1 MSPDSTAT
9 AIATAFNSMG
19 LPVFSVIDH
28 AGLTRLATVAD
39 AAAVERYGLLAS
51 SGAVVVA
58 FPYDPRYRGI
68 SPEIETDSETQSE
81 TEPGVAGPPP
91 FARIGAFAAWNR
103 YAALTRLLLGAGRL
117 LAEQSGLPA
126 KGFRAIVNSR
136 LPEKRLAVM
145 AGLGFVGRSSLV
157 VTKEYGTACLLGA
170 LLLPPD
176 FPMPEIGQVSRP
188 VLDAAGLEASLLP
201 GSGCG
206 SCRACVDACPGSAI
220 AVDGTGIQLDQCIQ
234 YWSTRAGAV
243 PDTLLP
249 VWGPRLYGCD
259 DCVVACP
266 RSSGAWSADA
276 LGTSPAERADGLF
289 LPAERRPGRFVSA
302 PYLETAGDDELKAF
316 FRKTALGLSWMGLD
330 EFRRNARLARACRS
344 IGI

>member
-9 AIATAFNSMG
+9 AIAAAFNSVG

-28 AGLTRLATVAD
+28 AGLTGLARAAD
-39 AAAVERYGLLAS
+39 VAAVERYGLLAS
-51 SGAVVVA
+51 SGAVVAA
-58 FPYDPRYRGI
+58 FPYDPRNREI
-68 SPEIETDSETQSE
+68 SPEIETGSETESE
-81 TEPGVAGPPP
+81 TEPGAAGPPP

-117 LAEQSGLPA
+117 LAAQSGLPA

-136 LPEKRLAVM
+136 LPEKRLAVL

-157 VTKEYGTACLLGA
+157 VTKAYGPACLLGA

-176 FPMPEIGQVSRP
+176 FPVPEDSQVSSP
-188 VLDAAGLEASLLP
+188 ELDAAVLETSLLP

-206 SCRACVDACPGSAI
+206 TCQACVDACPGRAL
-220 AVDGTGIQLDQCIQ
+220 AADGTGILLEHCIQ

-243 PDTLLP
+243 PDPLLP

-259 DCVVACP
+259 ECVAACP
-266 RSSGAWSADA
+266 RSSGAWSTDS

-289 LPAERRPGRFVSA
+289 LPAERRPGRFVSV
-302 PYLETAGDDELKAF
+302 PYLETAGDNELEIF

-330 EFRRNARLARACRS
+330 EFRRNARLARASSS